1 MLVAGQ
7 TYDMGVRLSAVVC
20 TFGYT
25 FGCHVAQNLLRS
37 MLQQDIGKAA
47 AIAAISAAHTDCNK
61 CLLATDIC

>member
-7 TYDMGVRLSAVVC
+7 TYDMGVRLSAVAC

-37 MLQQDIGKAA
+37 MLQQNIR
-47 AIAAISAAHTDCNK
+47 
-61 CLLATDIC
+61 